1 MELAVLIASLVACAI
16 AVVASVVS
24 VWHAARPPDRQMRL
38 DIDEL
43 LTHVER
49 LAADT
54 KREKMR
60 RVRAGLQDEAPASLS
75 SADHKRV
82 LRMRV
87 HGGGITR

>member
-1 MELAVLIASLVACAI
+1 MLIASLVASSI
-16 AVVASVVS
+16 AVVAAVVS

-60 RVRAGLQDEAPASLS
+60 RVRAGLQDEAPASFNP
-75 SADHKRV
+75 ADHKRV
-82 LRMRV
+82 LRMRI
-87 HGGGITR
+87 HGGGIAK